1 MIRMYSVEK
10 VLVLLVVRKVERT
23 LALAL
28 ARPPLTHQLVYAVLC
43 FSLRQQDRGQVESI
57 GNIIYKA
64 LIA

>member
-10 VLVLLVVRKVERT
+10 VLVLLVVRKVEST
-23 LALAL
+23 LAL
-28 ARPPLTHQLVYAVLC
+28 ARPHLTHQLVDAVLC

-57 GNIIYKA
+57 GIIIYTA

>member
-1 MIRMYSVEK
+1 MIRMDSVEK
-10 VLVLLVVRKVERT
+10 VLVLLVVRKVEST

-28 ARPPLTHQLVYAVLC
+28 ARPPLTHQLVDAVLC

-57 GNIIYKA
+57 GNIIYTA